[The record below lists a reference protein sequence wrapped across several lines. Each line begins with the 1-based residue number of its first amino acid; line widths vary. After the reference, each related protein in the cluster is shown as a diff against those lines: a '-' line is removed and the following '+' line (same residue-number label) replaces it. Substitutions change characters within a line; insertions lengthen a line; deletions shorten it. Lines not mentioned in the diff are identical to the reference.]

1 VDARRIADEFASHWW
16 GTWVVTLDDRTLFHL
31 RVVDGTRTIAVAA
44 HPSMLST
51 YVEHIGTWC
60 EAPATCRIAATTD
73 RQDTGVRWL
82 TLMARCPVCVP
93 KLVERVVAHETAGL
107 PGGAPGVLAMT
118 PTQDLRG
125 RATRIGGST
134 VMSASATARQRLAG
148 HAPATRTPPPPPA
161 PPPAAPPPAA
171 PPEPQPR
178 PGAPAAVARDPAIT
192 PSRLVSP
199 PRPPEKPRPER
210 RADTPADKRADTP
223 AEKPASPETRPIPR
237 PPLTG

>member
-1 VDARRIADEFASHWW
+1 VDARRIAGEFASHWW

-44 HPSMLST
+44 HPSMLGA

-93 KLVERVVAHETAGL
+93 KLVERVVEHELSGL
-107 PGGAPGVLAMT
+107 PEGAPGELAMT

-148 HAPATRTPPPPPA
+148 HAPGSPPARTPAAAPPA
-161 PPPAAPPPAA
+161 PVAAVA
-171 PPEPQPR
+171 PPEPAA
-178 PGAPAAVARDPAIT
+178 APAAEAT
-192 PSRLVSP
+192 
-199 PRPPEKPRPER
+199 
-210 RADTPADKRADTP
+210 
-223 AEKPASPETRPIPR
+223 SPETRPVAR
-237 PPLTG
+237 PPVR

>member
-1 VDARRIADEFASHWW
+1 VDARRIAGEFASHWW
-16 GTWVVTLDDRTLFHL
+16 GTWVVTLDARTLFHL

-93 KLVERVVAHETAGL
+93 KLVERVVEHELSGL
-107 PGGAPGVLAMT
+107 PEGAPGELAMT
-118 PTQDLRG
+118 PTKDLRG

-148 HAPATRTPPPPPA
+148 HAPGSPPSRTPAAAPPA
-161 PPPAAPPPAA
+161 PVAAVA
-171 PPEPQPR
+171 PPEPTTA
-178 PGAPAAVARDPAIT
+178 PGIT
-192 PSRLVSP
+192 PSRLVAP
-199 PRPPEKPRPER
+199 PRPPDAVPD
-210 RADTPADKRADTP
+210 ADAPKQPAQP
-223 AEKPASPETRPIPR
+223 AEPAAEATSPETRPIPR
-237 PPLTG
+237 PPVR